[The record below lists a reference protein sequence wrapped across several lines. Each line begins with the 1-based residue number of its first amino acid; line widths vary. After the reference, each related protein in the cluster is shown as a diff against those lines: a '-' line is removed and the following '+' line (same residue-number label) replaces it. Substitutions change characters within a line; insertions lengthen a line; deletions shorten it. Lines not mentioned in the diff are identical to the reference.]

1 MKCPSLENLIAYVE
15 PPPAGEAASGEGAG
29 ALASAVAAH
38 LASGCAGCAAQVE
51 WYKRVT
57 TIAATDD
64 TVEPPPWVLKRALK
78 LFEPSAPAAVRPP
91 DNVVKLIERLGRL
104 VAALVFD
111 SAAQTSIAGARSVG
125 IADRQMLYRAEAY
138 HIDLQ
143 FATNDGER
151 AALTGQ
157 ILRDGEFAFES
168 VAGLELSLLREG
180 RKVSSTL
187 TNRFGEF
194 SIAQLEHGH
203 YDLRIEAV
211 EFSITVVGLPV
222 A

>member
-1 MKCPSLENLIAYVE
+1 
-15 PPPAGEAASGEGAG
+15 
-29 ALASAVAAH
+29 
-38 LASGCAGCAAQVE
+38 
-51 WYKRVT
+51 
-57 TIAATDD
+57 
-64 TVEPPPWVLKRALK
+64 
-78 LFEPSAPAAVRPP
+78 LFEPPASAATRSSG
-91 DNVVKLIERLGRL
+91 KLIERLGQL

-111 SAAQTSIAGARSVG
+111 SAAQPSVAGARSIG
-125 IADRQMLYRAEAY
+125 GADRQMLYRAETY

-143 FATNDGER
+143 FAAGDGER

-157 ILRDGEFAFES
+157 ILRDGEFEFES

-180 RKVSSTL
+180 RRVSSTL

-203 YDLRIEAV
+203 YDLRIEAA